1 MKQYYGQ
8 QTEMALA
15 NFPFPLPIVSL
26 RFIYAIAE
34 VKRAA
39 AYANGIAG
47 DLDEVR
53 QTAIIHTCDEILSG
67 KFDDQFVTPSIQ
79 GGAGTSINM
88 NVNEVIA
95 ERANETLAEQGKTE
109 RVHPNDHVNMSQS
122 TNDVNPTALRI
133 CSIWL
138 LKNLLIELEKL
149 AITFRAR
156 SKENNDVH
164 KLGRTHIQDAVPTT
178 IGAEF
183 AAYASIIERDIKKLQ
198 DTFPYLCEVNIGG
211 TAIGNGIN
219 AKKEYR
225 DEVCNELASNTQI
238 DLVPTANG
246 MAGTS
251 STGDFCQLMALVY
264 GTAVNLSKIANDIRF
279 MASGPKGG
287 IGEITLEALQP
298 GSSIMPGKINPVA
311 AESINQISYF
321 IAGKNTTVHNATE
334 NAHMELAVM
343 FPVIAES
350 IISSLELLTAGV
362 SIFNTKCIATL
373 IVNKEACERHLE
385 QSMAYATLF
394 TPRFGYETVSKAV
407 KQAIKEGKTL
417 REILVS
423 TQLVSEEEFNN
434 IIHSYES

>member
-39 AYANGIAG
+39 AFANGLAG
-47 DLDEVR
+47 DLDKVR
-53 QTAIIHTCDEILSG
+53 QKAIIDTCDEILSG

-95 ERANETLAEQGKTE
+95 ERANEVLIQEGKSE

-133 CSIWL
+133 CSIRVL
-138 LKNLLIELEKL
+138 RTLMVELEKL

-156 SKENNDVH
+156 AKENKDIH

-183 AAYASIIERDIKKLQ
+183 SAYASIIERDIKRLQ
-198 DTFPYLCEVNIGG
+198 EAVPYLCEVNLGG

-225 DEVCNELASNTQI
+225 DAVCTELASTTQI
-238 DLVPTANG
+238 DLIPTVNG

-251 STGDFCQLMALVY
+251 STGDFCQLISLVH
-264 GTAVNLSKIANDIRF
+264 GAAVNLSKIANDIRF

-298 GSSIMPGKINPVA
+298 GSSIMPGKVNPVA
-311 AESINQISYF
+311 AESINQISFF
-321 IAGKNTTVHNATE
+321 IAGKNTTVHAATE

-350 IISSLELLTAGV
+350 ILSSIELLTAGV

-373 IVNKEACERHLE
+373 SVNKEACEHHLE

-394 TPRFGYETVSKAV
+394 TPSLGYETVSKAV
-407 KQAIKEGKTL
+407 KQAVKEGQTL
-417 REILVS
+417 REVLVGS
-423 TQLVSEEEFNN
+423 KLVTEEEFNT